1 MRVAAVG
8 SVLLGVALAGVGVTA
23 LAWSQQGARSSG
35 QGGATT
41 AQPARAQNGGQ
52 DMPDLI
58 GTLQSVEGCLG
69 VDAGQF
75 RSGKQ
80 AIFAWFENKE
90 AAMRWY
96 NHDVHQGVMASF
108 VTADSGSKPLAGVP
122 DDVPV
127 LAIASIT
134 YTDKPH
140 FKEINLPIS
149 QIAIELYTPLKG
161 GIHLGGTFAP
171 ASLKVDG
178 IQDLAPK
185 Q

>member
-8 SVLLGVALAGVGVTA
+8 SVLLGVAMAGAGVTA
-23 LAWSQQGARSSG
+23 LAWAQQGSRASQAHGATPAQNSG
-35 QGGATT
+35 QA
-41 AQPARAQNGGQ
+41 
-52 DMPDLI
+52 MPDLI
-58 GTLQSVEGCLG
+58 GALQSVEGCLG

-80 AIFAWFENKE
+80 VIFAWFENKA

-96 NHDVHQGVMASF
+96 NHDVHQGAMASF
-108 VTADSGSKPLAGVP
+108 VTVDSGSKPMAGVP
-122 DDVPV
+122 DDVPI

-134 YTDKPH
+134 YSDKPH

-171 ASLKVDG
+171 ASMKVDG

>member
-8 SVLLGVALAGVGVTA
+8 SVLLGVAMAGAGVTA
-23 LAWSQQGARSSG
+23 LAWVQQAPRHAQESTHAPTHAAQDSG
-35 QGGATT
+35 KEF
-41 AQPARAQNGGQ
+41 
-52 DMPDLI
+52 PDLI
-58 GTLQSVEGCLG
+58 GALRSVEGCLG
-69 VDAGQF
+69 VEAGQF
-75 RSGKQ
+75 QSGKQ
-80 AIFAWFENKE
+80 VIFAWFENKA

-96 NHDVHQGVMASF
+96 NHDVHQGAMSSF
-108 VTADSGSKPLAGVP
+108 MTVESGSKPMAGVP

-134 YTDKPH
+134 FADRPH
-140 FKEINLPIS
+140 FQEINLPIS

-171 ASLKVDG
+171 ASMRVEG

-185 Q
+185 H